1 MILELLGLF
10 FGKSIVKQVDDCAK
24 EIDNLSDEIKAI
36 DVHIDNLSEED
47 VVMIEQLLDD
57 ED

>member
-10 FGKSIVKQVDDCAK
+10 FGKRIAKQVDNCVK
-24 EIDNLSDEIKAI
+24 E
-36 DVHIDNLSEED
+36 IDNLSEED
-47 VVMIEQLLDD
+47 VAMIEQLLDD

>member
-10 FGKSIVKQVDDCAK
+10 FGKNIVKQVDNCVK
-24 EIDNLSDEIKAI
+24 E
-36 DVHIDNLSEED
+36 IDNLSEED
-47 VVMIEQLLDD
+47 VAMIEQLLDN

>member
-10 FGKSIVKQVDDCAK
+10 FGKSIAKQVDNCVK
-24 EIDNLSDEIKAI
+24 EIDNLC
-36 DVHIDNLSEED
+36 EED
-47 VVMIEQLLDD
+47 VAMIEQLLDD

>member
-10 FGKSIVKQVDDCAK
+10 LGKSIVKQVDNCAK
-24 EIDNLSDEIKAI
+24 ELENLSDKEVAI
-36 DVHIDNLSEED
+36 
-47 VVMIEQLLDD
+47 IEQLLDD